1 MTISAKPI
9 IKEQLPALA
18 TNCLKDSVDAPKTMH
33 VSGIYLLAFFILLYF
48 YCKNTNYICAE
59 QKKVVPL
66 HRNFAK

>member
-18 TNCLKDSVDAPKTMH
+18 TNCLKDSVDAPKMMH

-48 YCKNTNYICAE
+48 
-59 QKKVVPL
+59 
-66 HRNFAK
+66 